1 MSKELSAKERIIS
14 LSEVCSPAE
23 IAKFVGTSIGYV
35 NNVLAQSKKANNGAN
50 KPALTLANYVAAHRI
65 GIRRKNDLA
74 AFFGVD
80 RRTINRFENRPEIK
94 EHFNQYI
101 ELRNNGYNLT
111 ELLQRLTSIHETLSI
126 FEPDSKT
133 AQSVKQAIELL
144 QKCDKKDNLSNY

>member
-1 MSKELSAKERIIS
+1 MPKERSVKECIIS

-23 IAKFVGTSIGYV
+23 IAEYVGTSIGYV
-35 NNVLAQSKKANNGAN
+35 NNVLAQRKKANSVNN
-50 KPALTLANYVAAHRI
+50 PSLTLANYVAAHRM
-65 GIRRKNDLA
+65 GIKRKNDLA
-74 AFFGVD
+74 AFFKVD

-126 FEPDSKT
+126 FEPDSMT
-133 AQSVKQAIELL
+133 AQSLKQAIELL
-144 QKCDKKDNLSNY
+144 QKCDKKDNLSNC

>member
-1 MSKELSAKERIIS
+1 MPKEPSVKERIIS

-23 IAKFVGTSIGYV
+23 IAKFVGSSIGYV
-35 NNVLAQSKKANNGAN
+35 NNVLAQSKKANSGVN
-50 KPALTLANYVAAHRI
+50 KPRLTLANYVAAHRM

-144 QKCDKKDNLSNY
+144 QKCDKKDNLSKC